1 MPTPP
6 RTLMSVIT
14 EPEQVPYIEKLTALT
29 QRYLEL
35 ELSLTD
41 AILAAE
47 ADLVTWI
54 RMNYLLGH
62 FAPER

>member
-1 MPTPP
+1 MI
-6 RTLMSVIT
+6 MSVIN
-14 EPEQVPYIEKLTALT
+14 EPDQIPYIEKLTALT

-47 ADLVTWI
+47 ADLVAWI
-54 RMNYLLGH
+54 RMIYLAGQ
-62 FAPER
+62 FPPGR